1 MAISTQGDI
10 VLDVVR
16 AADPTLVE
24 TARARLS
31 SLAGKA
37 TGADFAATLGTAPAP
52 SPASASPEA
61 FRKFEAMVLQTF
73 LQSMLPEDTESVYG
87 SGVAGQMW
95 QSMLAEKLGE
105 AMAARGGIGIADRIL
120 ADHYYRGETMVPVQG
135 VSHDPRKPDRVKQ
148 EMLSSA
154 LVDEIQ
160 RRIAR
165 AIDGGPP
172 ARLDADHKPRAGNG

>member
-16 AADPTLVE
+16 AADPAQVE

-31 SLAGKA
+31 SFAAKTAGVDFSAALGTGPAPTSSEKA
-37 TGADFAATLGTAPAP
+37 T
-52 SPASASPEA
+52 PEA

-87 SGVAGQMW
+87 GGVAGQMW

-105 AMAARGGIGIADRIL
+105 TMAARGGIGIADRIL
-120 ADHYYRGETMVPVQG
+120 SDHYYQGETKVSVQG
-135 VSHDPRKPDRVKQ
+135 VSHDPERPERVKQ
-148 EMLSSA
+148 QMLSLA
-154 LVDEIQ
+154 AIDEIQ
-160 RRIAR
+160 RRIAQ
-165 AIDGGPP
+165 AIAGDDTQTHP
-172 ARLDADHKPRAGNG
+172 AGNG